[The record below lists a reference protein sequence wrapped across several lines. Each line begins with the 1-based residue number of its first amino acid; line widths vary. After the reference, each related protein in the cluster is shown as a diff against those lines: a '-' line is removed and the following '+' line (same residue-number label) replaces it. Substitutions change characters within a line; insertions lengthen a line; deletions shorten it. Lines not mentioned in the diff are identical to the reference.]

1 MGSVFY
7 SFQQNKSYNHKK
19 GQSKMKNIFFLVIA
33 GIFIL
38 SACGA
43 EGGIEIQNA
52 WARPATQGGNG
63 AVYFLIR
70 NQSSN
75 ADEITGAAS
84 DAAETAELHKSM
96 MVGDVMQMQKQES
109 VPLEARA
116 EVEFKPGGL
125 HIMLINL
132 KQDLQV
138 NDEIEVVLHFKN
150 SDDITLKVP
159 VKDKAP
165 EGNHM
170 DMNN

>member
-1 MGSVFY
+1 
-7 SFQQNKSYNHKK
+7 
-19 GQSKMKNIFFLVIA
+19 MKNIFFLMIA
-33 GIFIL
+33 GMFVL

-43 EGGIEIQNA
+43 EEGIEIQNA
-52 WARPATQGGNG
+52 WARPATQGENG
-63 AVYFLIR
+63 AVYFLVR
-70 NQSSN
+70 NRSSS
-75 ADEITGAAS
+75 ADEITGASS
-84 DAAETAELHKSM
+84 DAAETVELHKSM

-125 HIMLINL
+125 HIMLIDL
-132 KQDLQV
+132 KQDLKI
-138 NDEIEVVLHFKN
+138 NDEIEIILHFKN